1 MAGTFT
7 YNGFDTRGYIS
18 YIDLATDRMLIAEP
32 GESYGMRSNE
42 ENFPVPPGDGRWE
55 AVKPAPPSPPAPAA
69 KPLVTAPASTE
80 GGAA

>member
-1 MAGTFT
+1 MKHTISGTTMPVLQMQLEAGEK
-7 YNGFDTRGYIS
+7 I
-18 YIDLATDRMLIAEP
+18 IAEP